1 MKTKRLN
8 FRISDEEDTI
18 IREKAKAAKMSITDY
33 VITAATHKEIVD
45 FNGLSEVI
53 TQLKRLG
60 NNLNQ
65 LLILSRQG
73 RITTV
78 NLSETQEK
86 LKRIYGLLSAVVC
99 RR

>member
-1 MKTKRLN
+1 
-8 FRISDEEDTI
+8 
-18 IREKAKAAKMSITDY
+18 MSITDY

-73 RITTV
+73 RIHTV
-78 NLSETQEK
+78 NLSETQDE
-86 LKRIYGLLSAVVC
+86 LKRIYELLASVL
-99 RR
+99 RWK

>member
-1 MKTKRLN
+1 MKSKRLN
-8 FRISDEEDTI
+8 FRIPEGTDTV
-18 IREKAKAAKMSITDY
+18 IREKAKAAQMTITDY

-65 LLILSRQG
+65 LLILLRQN
-73 RITTV
+73 RIHTV
-78 NLSETQEK
+78 NLSETQEE
-86 LKRIYGLLSAVVC
+86 LKQIYELLASVL
-99 RR
+99 RQR

>member
-8 FRISDEEDTI
+8 FRISDETDAI
-18 IREKAKAAKMSITDY
+18 IREKAKTAKMSITDY
-33 VITAATHKEIVD
+33 VITVATQKEILN
-45 FNGLSEVI
+45 FEGLSDVV
-53 TQLKRLG
+53 TQIKRLG

-78 NLSETQEK
+78 NLSETQEE
-86 LKRIYGLLSAVVC
+86 LKRIYELLSAVLC

>member
-1 MKTKRLN
+1 MKSKRLN
-8 FRISDEEDTI
+8 FRISDEEDAI

-86 LKRIYGLLSAVVC
+86 LKRIYGLLSAVLC

>member
-8 FRISDEEDTI
+8 FRISDEEDAI
-18 IREKAKAAKMSITDY
+18 IREKAKAAKMSITNY
-33 VITAATHKEIVD
+33 VITAAIHKEIVD

-65 LLILSRQG
+65 LLILSRQ
-73 RITTV
+73 V
-78 NLSETQEK
+78 
-86 LKRIYGLLSAVVC
+86 GLVP
-99 RR
+99 

>member
-8 FRISDEEDTI
+8 FRISEDADKA
-18 IREKAKAAKMSITDY
+18 IREKAKAAQMSITDY

-65 LLILSRQG
+65 LLILSRQD
-73 RITTV
+73 RIRTV
-78 NLSETQEK
+78 NLSETQEE
-86 LKRIYGLLSAVVC
+86 LKKIYELLSAVLC

>member
-8 FRISDEEDTI
+8 FRISEDADKA
-18 IREKAKAAKMSITDY
+18 IREKAKAAQMSITDY

-73 RITTV
+73 RIHTV
-78 NLSETQEK
+78 NLSEMQVE
-86 LKRIYGLLSAVVC
+86 LKRIYELLASVL
-99 RR
+99 RRR

>member
-1 MKTKRLN
+1 MKSKRLN
-8 FRISDEEDTI
+8 FRISEVTDTV
-18 IREKAKAAKMSITDY
+18 IREKAKAAQMTITDY

-65 LLILSRQG
+65 LLILLRQN
-73 RITTV
+73 RIHTV
-78 NLSETQEK
+78 NLSETQEE
-86 LKRIYGLLSAVVC
+86 LKQIYELLASVL
-99 RR
+99 RQR

>member
-1 MKTKRLN
+1 MT
-8 FRISDEEDTI
+8 
-18 IREKAKAAKMSITDY
+18 ITDY

-65 LLILSRQG
+65 LLILLRQN
-73 RITTV
+73 RIHTV
-78 NLSETQEK
+78 NLSETQEE
-86 LKRIYGLLSAVVC
+86 LKQIYELLASVL
-99 RR
+99 RQR

>member
-1 MKTKRLN
+1 MKSKRLN
-8 FRISDEEDTI
+8 FRISEGTDTV
-18 IREKAKAAKMSITDY
+18 IREKAKAAQMTITDY

-65 LLILSRQG
+65 LLILLRKN
-73 RITTV
+73 RIHTV
-78 NLSETQEK
+78 NLSETQEE
-86 LKRIYGLLSAVVC
+86 LKQIYELLASVL
-99 RR
+99 RQR

>member
-86 LKRIYGLLSAVVC
+86 LKRIYGLLSAVLC